1 MRSRL
6 LAALVGVLSVV
17 AVGCR
22 ADATVLVE
30 VEDDGGGEVTVTVIL
45 DAAAAARTIDVE
57 GSLPTDDLVAAGWEV
72 RDPVRGPDGAVTL
85 QATKPFAHPALLPGV
100 LAEVVGAGGPL
111 RDVRLERTLVEDGS
125 GWDFGGVLDASR
137 GLEAFTDPELA
148 EALNGAPLGQSVEA
162 WSAQVGTSVDGAT
175 GLTLTVDLPGELDD
189 HDGVAAPGS
198 STVSWSTTLAGP
210 PVNFG
215 ATSFAPD
222 RAPAPFRWMVVLGV
236 LGLLGAG
243 GWLTLARR
251 GDLTRRPRPA
261 TVPSQRADAPAPR
274 PTPSPRPP
282 SATAPQPVVV
292 ERIEAPR
299 GPVVVPRPVPR
310 PRKPAIVL
318 ALDGGLWSARDLV
331 GDAFLPFVR
340 SQGVGLDDDAL
351 ARRLHARLV
360 GRVDAARFWRA
371 VGVAGDPAA
380 VDAAFAATLTPSPH
394 VLDFLAAARG
404 RSTPV
409 VVAGDAV
416 GPWVARFR
424 RRIDTEALATA
435 WVLSEDV
442 GARATDPALLL
453 LAADAAGSPPASIT
467 VVAGNLVLLDAA
479 RALGFRTV
487 QHDPRPEPAG
497 SDHALLTT
505 FRRVVAED

>member
-6 LAALVGVLSVV
+6 LAALVGVLCVV

-30 VEDDGGGEVTVTVIL
+30 VEDDGGGEVTVTVVL
-45 DAAAAARTIDVE
+45 DAAAAARTIDVQ
-57 GSLPTDDLVAAGWEV
+57 GTLPTDDLVAAGWDV

-210 PVNFG
+210 PVSFG

-236 LGLLGAG
+236 LGLVGAG
-243 GWLTLARR
+243 GWLTLVR
-251 GDLTRRPRPA
+251 RRPPA
-261 TVPSQRADAPAPR
+261 GAVPSQRADAPAPR

-292 ERIEAPR
+292 ERLEAPR

-340 SQGVGLDDDAL
+340 SQGVELDEDAL

-360 GRVDAARFWRA
+360 GRVDAATFWRA
-371 VGVAGDPAA
+371 VGIVGDPAA

-424 RRIDTEALATA
+424 RRIDAEGLATA

-467 VVAGNLVLLDAA
+467 VVAGNLALLDAA

-487 QHDPRPEPAG
+487 QHDPRHEPSG

-505 FRRVVAED
+505 FRRVAAED